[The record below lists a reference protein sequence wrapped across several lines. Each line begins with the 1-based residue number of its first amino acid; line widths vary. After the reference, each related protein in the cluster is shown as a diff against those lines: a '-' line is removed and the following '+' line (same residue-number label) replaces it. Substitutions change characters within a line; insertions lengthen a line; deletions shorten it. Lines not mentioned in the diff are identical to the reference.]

1 MNKQLVIF
9 LLGIIVL
16 VGGLVF
22 WHLKR
27 NDNPYDAEA
36 FFGQL
41 QKPKPAL
48 YLT

>member
-22 WHLKR
+22 WHLNR
-27 NDNPYDAEA
+27 TDNPYDAEA

-41 QKPKPAL
+41 QKAEPAL
-48 YLT
+48 YLS